1 MNFEEYDKIIKKH
14 KYDMLELII
23 YYNLKCN
30 ENLQLDYVNLKSK
43 NIQKQLE
50 TLIYFIYKAYLKD
63 ENHIDLGYM
72 CDKAVE
78 FKNEI
83 LKEDLNN
90 FNTWDFLGQC
100 YIEKEEI

>member
-1 MNFEEYDKIIKKH
+1 MNFEEYDKIIKEH
-14 KYDMLELII
+14 KFDMLELII

-50 TLIYFIYKAYLKD
+50 TLICFIHRAYLKD
-63 ENHIDLGYM
+63 ETRLDLGYM

-83 LKEDLNN
+83 LKENFNN
-90 FNTWDFLGQC
+90 FNNWDFLEQC
-100 YIEKEEI
+100 YVDR